1 MAGIIAG
8 SVLFMGV
15 GLKAVCA
22 EDVDYSKL
30 PGMPKLE
37 IMSGND
43 RWGCEVLLCLA
54 NPNGPRVLRL
64 TSFLT
69 VFLGGIR
76 ASFRPARW
84 LAMAI
89 MPSNLATA
97 LIHALCKAW
106 RMHLKGS

>member
-37 IMSGND
+37 IMTGND

-54 NPNGPRVLRL
+54 NPNGPRAV
-64 TSFLT
+64 SY
-69 VFLGGIR
+69 
-76 ASFRPARW
+76 S
-84 LAMAI
+84 
-89 MPSNLATA
+89 
-97 LIHALCKAW
+97 
-106 RMHLKGS
+106 